1 MKLMKKL
8 AAVLLAGVLAT
19 AVLTGCGSD
28 KNAVS
33 TAKIADAMNQ
43 YAAARGTGYT
53 YTADSKLDTRATN
66 IANAVTS
73 TVKDDDFKGTKDYE
87 FEKVIW
93 NKAGAKIMETV
104 SDVPALAFGDKN
116 KPAVLVA
123 MTEVPASVKDE
134 ATLNAFYAS
143 ELTYSGGSGD
153 IVNNKDGLSLSG
165 HKEEK
170 DWMMGTATC
179 TVNGKKVLIVVYSFV
194 LN

>member
-28 KNAVS
+28 KIAVS

-43 YAAARGTGYT
+43 YAAVRGTGYT

-73 TVKDDDFKGTKDYE
+73 TVKDDDFKGNK
-87 FEKVIW
+87 FENVIW

-170 DWMMGTATC
+170 DWTMGTATC